1 MAKVLIT
8 LLLFLFG
15 TLLMTTFT
23 MAFQSNYPFNDLPFH
38 TTTLID
44 ETSSNDLFELDHS
57 LSMMNHSNC
66 QEIWCELQPNPYNN
80 YYDDMIIGYGE
91 EKRDT
96 GFWLEPPPDDIL
108 FIPPP
113 PMPAALQAF
122 FSSMENETMREFIIG
137 EDPIEGVRCNFC
149 KLFSD
154 PKVYQDDDGIGS
166 MYPSSS
172 SSSKSNETFI
182 SLFYALIFSLVFVI
196 LCIIC
201 LLIRYKKF
209 RIFSNYACPVWSS
222 SNGVIGH
229 HKSSSSSSTSPSDT
243 CLSPVVNEKSPQSII
258 MDASLASLG
267 KKSTISTTGKYW
279 KRVPNNVSGN
289 VLFMDDRRGLRSLG
303 GSSTGISDHPYSD
316 AASCTSSPVYAEL
329 DPAVAGC
336 ATNQPMIGPL
346 IRSSFGTP
354 TYGGGGYSS
363 SNTYTEVPE
372 GIGHRH
378 RHHLDQRHHALSS
391 NLLSD
396 SSTYDNAAY
405 LSASSQPFIQSG
417 GYNSRSLRRLAAQRS
432 AAINA
437 AAASNQISTPLLSN
451 QQYPPYHPSGNH
463 RHGFFPTGGRPMKK
477 TRTNGAAPSAINYYK
492 YGNTVSSRPSMMN
505 HYVSN
510 NHETTMLTNETDL
523 SSIIGHNENDV
534 TLFSSFMHN
543 SIPNSN
549 GLEIIGQRNTS
560 ASSSQYT
567 EMPLI
572 PASSTFSSQMNAYR
586 GTMSET
592 HSNNDLN
599 SAASSSTTSGG
610 EQRNTGGGTS
620 TNSTGSSVTGSS
632 STSMKRPLPPVP
644 GTGGIQL

>member
-1 MAKVLIT
+1 
-8 LLLFLFG
+8 
-15 TLLMTTFT
+15 
-23 MAFQSNYPFNDLPFH
+23 
-38 TTTLID
+38 
-44 ETSSNDLFELDHS
+44 
-57 LSMMNHSNC
+57 
-66 QEIWCELQPNPYNN
+66 
-80 YYDDMIIGYGE
+80 
-91 EKRDT
+91 
-96 GFWLEPPPDDIL
+96 
-108 FIPPP
+108 
-113 PMPAALQAF
+113 
-122 FSSMENETMREFIIG
+122 
-137 EDPIEGVRCNFC
+137 
-149 KLFSD
+149 
-154 PKVYQDDDGIGS
+154 
-166 MYPSSS
+166 
-172 SSSKSNETFI
+172 
-182 SLFYALIFSLVFVI
+182 
-196 LCIIC
+196 
-201 LLIRYKKF
+201 
-209 RIFSNYACPVWSS
+209 IFSNHACPVWSS
-222 SNGVIGH
+222 PNGVIGH

-289 VLFMDDRRGLRSLG
+289 ILFMEDRRGLRSLG

-346 IRSSFGTP
+346 IRSSFGTHN
-354 TYGGGGYSS
+354 YGGYSS

-378 RHHLDQRHHALSS
+378 RHHLDHGHYALSS

-405 LSASSQPFIQSG
+405 LSASSQQFNQSA

-437 AAASNQISTPLLSN
+437 AAASNQISTPLLSS

-463 RHGFFPTGGRPMKK
+463 HRHGYFPTGGRPMKK
-477 TRTNGAAPSAINYYK
+477 IRTNGGQSSVNYYK

-523 SSIIGHNENDV
+523 SSIIGPNENDI
-534 TLFSSFMHN
+534 TLFTSFMHN
-543 SIPNSN
+543 SIPNAN
-549 GLEIIGQRNTS
+549 GMEIIGQRKS
-560 ASSSQYT
+560 SESSSQYT

-572 PASSTFSSQMNAYR
+572 PASSTFGSQMNAYR

-610 EQRNTGGGTS
+610 GEQRNT
-620 TNSTGSSVTGSS
+620 TNSTGSSLTGSS

-644 GTGGIQL
+644 GIGGIQL

>member
-1 MAKVLIT
+1 MAKVLIF
-8 LLLFLFG
+8 LVFLFG
-15 TLLMTTFT
+15 TIMTS
-23 MAFQSNYPFNDLPFH
+23 MAFQSNNPFNDLPFH

-44 ETSSNDLFELDHS
+44 DGSSNDLFELEHS

-66 QEIWCELQPNPYNN
+66 QEIWCESQLNPYNN
-80 YYDDMIIGYGE
+80 YYGDMVGFGD

-154 PKVYQDDDGIGS
+154 SKVYQDDDGISS

-182 SLFYALIFSLVFVI
+182 SLFYALIFSLIFVI

-209 RIFSNYACPVWSS
+209 RIFSNHACPVWSS

-229 HKSSSSSSTSPSDT
+229 HKSSSSSSSTSPSDT

-289 VLFMDDRRGLRSLG
+289 ILFMEDRRGLRSLG

-336 ATNQPMIGPL
+336 AANQPMISPL

-354 TYGGGGYSS
+354 TYGVGGYSS

-372 GIGHRH
+372 GIGQRH
-378 RHHLDQRHHALSS
+378 RHHLDHGHYALSS

-405 LSASSQPFIQSG
+405 LSASSQQFNQSG

-451 QQYPPYHPSGNH
+451 QQYPPYHPSGIHH
-463 RHGFFPTGGRPMKK
+463 RQGFFPTGGRPMKK
-477 TRTNGAAPSAINYYK
+477 IRTNGGQSSVNYYK

-510 NHETTMLTNETDL
+510 NHETSMLTNETDL

-534 TLFSSFMHN
+534 NLFTSFIHN

-549 GLEIIGQRNTS
+549 GLEIIGQRKS
-560 ASSSQYT
+560 SELSSQYN

-572 PASSTFSSQMNAYR
+572 PTSTTFGSQMNAYR

-610 EQRNTGGGTS
+610 GEQRNTGGGTS

-632 STSMKRPLPPVP
+632 STSIKRPLPPVP
-644 GTGGIQL
+644 GSGNGIQL